1 MRRNLEST
9 KGLVFSGQL
18 LLDLTE
24 AGMLREEAYR
34 LVQTKAMEAW
44 HNDGDFETD
53 VRSSLEISSIL
64 SKEKLDQAF
73 SAERQL
79 RNLKIIFS
87 RVFQNQKID
96 G

>member
-1 MRRNLEST
+1 
-9 KGLVFSGQL
+9 VFSGQL

-24 AGMLREEAYR
+24 AGMLREDAYR

-44 HNDGDFETD
+44 HHDGDFEAD
-53 VRSSLEISSIL
+53 VRKSPEITSIL
-64 SKEKLDQAF
+64 SKEKLDEVF